1 MSFFRRAVDV
11 TFQLGVGDFGQA
23 GYTTKTISGLRV
35 QCHTEI
41 AVGIGMARA
50 QVRIYGMTKNDMLQL
65 SSVIRLASGKLV
77 TRFNR
82 LLISAGNLPLSGPR
96 QPLSKIFQGQITSAM
111 IVLAD
116 QPNSIF
122 EVSAHIG
129 SFEASEMI
137 DPTSYDGP
145 TAAEQV
151 LQTLAGK
158 ANPQYTF
165 ENNGCHEVLT
175 DPYFV
180 GSIRDQ
186 MTQCLRATKTFEWNG
201 LDDGTLAI
209 WPKGGFRAEAAS
221 GSNTTAAPTVE
232 IHGATPPP
240 QISVAAP
247 LELPLISPATGMVG
261 YPTTWNLAGTLVVT
275 TEFNF
280 DLKVGR
286 RCKIQNAI
294 DPETGQSELPF
305 ADGIY
310 VMHVI
315 EHDLESEMP
324 DGAWFTTLHAIPW
337 PAADIAPPPTP

>member
-41 AVGIGMARA
+41 AVGIGMGRA
-50 QVRIYGMTKNDMLQL
+50 QVRVYGMTKNDMLQL

-82 LLISAGNLPLSGPR
+82 LLITAGDLPLSGPA
-96 QPLSKIFQGQITSAM
+96 QPLAKIFQGQITSAM
-111 IVLAD
+111 IVLLD

-122 EVSAHIG
+122 EVTAHTG

-137 DPTSYDGP
+137 DPTSYAGP
-145 TAAEQV
+145 IAAEQV
-151 LQTLAGK
+151 LQTLASN
-158 ANPQYTF
+158 ANYTF
-165 ENNGCHEVLT
+165 ENNGCHEILT

-186 MTQCLRATKTFEWNG
+186 MTQCIRATKTFEWNG
-201 LDDGTLAI
+201 LDNGTLAI
-209 WPKGGFRAEAAS
+209 WPKGGFRAESTS
-221 GSNTTAAPTVE
+221 GNNTIATPTV
-232 IHGATPPP
+232 TPASTGN
-240 QISVAAP
+240 QIVVTAP
-247 LELPLISPATGMVG
+247 LELPLISPDTGMVG

-280 DLKVGR
+280 DLKLGR

-310 VMHVI
+310 VMQSI

-324 DGAWFTTLHAIPW
+324 DGAWFTTLHAIAW